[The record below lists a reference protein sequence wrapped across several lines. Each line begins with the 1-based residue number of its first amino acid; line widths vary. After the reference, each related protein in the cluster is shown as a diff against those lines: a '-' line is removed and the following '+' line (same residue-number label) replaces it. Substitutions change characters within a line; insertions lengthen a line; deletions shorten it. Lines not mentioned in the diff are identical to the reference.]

1 MSAQR
6 DGHGV
11 PKDDDDHLLLF
22 CENWQ
27 LSAAAHMGMDPNL
40 RSANCRTM
48 EGHLGNIS
56 ALTPVSFSGLRA
68 VLTVAATILAA
79 RAIDPD
85 GYVASGDAFGLVAC
99 ALRAAQ
105 FGDGEIGGGS

>member
-1 MSAQR
+1 MSTQR
-6 DGHGV
+6 DRHGV
-11 PKDDDDHLLLF
+11 PKDDDDDLLLF

-27 LSAAAHMGMDPNL
+27 LSAAAHMSMERDKL
-40 RSANCRTM
+40 SANCSRM

-56 ALTPVSFSGLRA
+56 ALTPVTFSGLRA
-68 VLTVAATILAA
+68 VLRVAATILSA

-99 ALRAAQ
+99 ALRAA
-105 FGDGEIGGGS
+105 GYGEGEIGGAA

>member
-6 DGHGV
+6 DRHGV
-11 PKDDDDHLLLF
+11 PKDNDDDLLLF

-27 LSAAAHMGMDPNL
+27 LSAAVHMGMDPNL
-40 RSANCRTM
+40 RSAHCRKM

-56 ALTPVSFSGLRA
+56 ALTPVTFSGMRA
-68 VLTVAATILAA
+68 VLRVAATILSA

-85 GYVASGDAFGLVAC
+85 GYVGSGDAFGLVAC
-99 ALRAAQ
+99 ALRSC
-105 FGDGEIGGGS
+105 GYGEGEIGGAS

>member
-1 MSAQR
+1 MSTPR
-6 DGHGV
+6 DRHDV
-11 PKDDDDHLLLF
+11 PKDNDDDLLLF

-40 RSANCRTM
+40 RSANCCKM

-68 VLTVAATILAA
+68 VLSVAATILSA

-85 GYVASGDAFGLVAC
+85 GYVGSGDAFGLVAR
-99 ALRAAQ
+99 ALRACEY
-105 FGDGEIGGGS
+105 GNDKID